1 MNWKVV
7 VLWVLRVAVAALFL
21 FAGFSKLTGQP
32 MMIDTFDK
40 VGVGQ
45 WFRYLTGLLEVGGAV
60 AVLIP
65 AVSVWAA
72 CLLLLVDVGAFLA
85 QVTVLHEDWI
95 HTIVIGVV
103 LAAVIYLQ
111 TGRLAP
117 ARA

>member
-1 MNWKVV
+1 MNWKMI

-45 WFRYLTGLLEVGGAV
+45 WFRYVTGLLEVAGGV

-72 CLLLLVDVGAFLA
+72 CLLLIVDVGAFLA
-85 QVTVLHEDWI
+85 QVAILHEDWI
-95 HTIVIGVV
+95 HTIVIGAV
-103 LAAVIYLQ
+103 LAAVISLQ
-111 TGRLAP
+111 SGRLAP
-117 ARA
+117 DRA

>member
-7 VLWVLRVAVAALFL
+7 ALWVLRVAVAALFL

-45 WFRYLTGLLEVGGAV
+45 WFRYVTGLLEVGGGI

-65 AVSVWAA
+65 AASVWAA
-72 CLLLLVDVGAFLA
+72 CLLLLVDVGAFVA
-85 QVTVLHEDWI
+85 QVAVLHEDWI